1 MSEERAEDGWR
12 MRALRR
18 ALVAGLREQDAIRT
32 DRVDAALRAVPR
44 HLFVPGVSPV
54 LAYAD
59 TVVPTKYDHAGEP
72 VSALSQPT
80 IVAVMLEQLDVRPG
94 MRVLEIGAGTG
105 YNAALLACLAGT
117 AGHVVSVDVDADL
130 VEQARSHLSAAAAVG
145 LEVARGVQVEQG
157 DGALGYPSAAP
168 YDRIIVTV
176 GAGDVP
182 SAWLGQLAP
191 GGRLVVPL
199 RIRGGVTRSLA
210 WEREGDGV
218 WCARRPEVCSFMPL
232 RGIAD
237 DLGRSIDLTA
247 DGLVGLRLHREQ
259 IADDEALGRALQQPA
274 VQIFTGVGFGDRDSF
289 EDLDLYL
296 TCTLPG
302 AMAQMA
308 ASGPAVESGLVLPQF
323 VWGAMCTV
331 EGGSLA
337 YLTLRR
343 TADDV
348 RPWEAGVVGHGPRA
362 AEIAEQVVQAA
373 RTWDTEIRGGE
384 SVFRLAQGDW
394 RERLTGRCLV
404 DKPIS
409 RIAVDWERAGA
420 AA

>member
-12 MRALRR
+12 MRTLRR
-18 ALVAGLREQDAIRT
+18 ALVAGLREQDVIRT
-32 DRVDAALRAVPR
+32 DPVDAAFRAVPR
-44 HLFVPGVSPV
+44 HLFVPGVSPT

-59 TVVPTKYDHAGEP
+59 TVVPTKVDEAGQA

-105 YNAALLACLAGT
+105 YNAALLAALVGAG
-117 AGHVVSVDVDADL
+117 GHVVSVDVDEDI
-130 VEQARSHLSAAAAVG
+130 VEQARAHLSAAFAVG
-145 LEVARGVQVEQG
+145 LEAARGVEVVRG
-157 DGALGYPSAAP
+157 DGALGHPPAAP

-182 SAWLGQLAP
+182 SAWLEQLAAD
-191 GGRLVVPL
+191 GRLVVPL

-210 WEREGDGV
+210 LARDGEGF
-218 WCARRPEVCSFMPL
+218 WRAERPEVCSFMPL

-237 DLGRSIDLTA
+237 DLGRSVDLTA
-247 DGLVGLRLHREQ
+247 DGLVSLRLHREQ
-259 IADDEALGRALQQPA
+259 SADDEALARALRQPA
-274 VQIFTGVGFGDRDSF
+274 AQTFTGVHFGDRESF

-302 AMAQMA
+302 AVAQMA

-331 EGGSLA
+331 DGGSLA

-343 TADDV
+343 TFDDV
-348 RPWEAGVVGHGPRA
+348 RHWEAGVVGHGPRA
-362 AEIAEQVVQAA
+362 AETAEQVAA
-373 RTWDTEIRGGE
+373 AVRTWDAEIRE
-384 SVFRLAQGDW
+384 
-394 RERLTGRCLV
+394 ERR
-404 DKPIS
+404 
-409 RIAVDWERAGA
+409 
-420 AA
+420 